1 MKATIRLYSE
11 HPLAEVPQAAR
22 KAAAQSGVSL
32 SVALR
37 SINMITRSAYLI
49 DPNIAKVQNLR
60 RPGPDLIAACINLLL
75 ALGVEVT
82 LCVLPH
88 TEPAIIT
95 SKVPANTWAQLL
107 NEDTSLSAAKTIR
120 DGFNT

>member
-1 MKATIRLYSE
+1 MKATIRLYAE
-11 HPLAEVPQAAR
+11 RPLAEVPAAAR
-22 KAAAQSGVSL
+22 AAAKQSGVSL
-32 SVALR
+32 SATLR
-37 SINMITRSAYLI
+37 SINTITRSSYLI

-107 NEDTSLSAAKTIR
+107 NEETSLSAAKTIR
-120 DGFNT
+120 DGFNK

>member
-1 MKATIRLYSE
+1 MPA
-11 HPLAEVPQAAR
+11 AAR
-22 KAAAQSGVSL
+22 AAATQSGVSL

-37 SINMITRSAYLI
+37 SVNQLHHSAYLI
-49 DPNIAKVQNLR
+49 DPNIAKVKNLR

-95 SKVPANTWAQLL
+95 SKVPADTWAQLL
-107 NEDTSLSAAKTIR
+107 NEETSLSAAKTIR
-120 DGFNT
+120 DGFNK

>member
-1 MKATIRLYSE
+1 MKATIRLYAE
-11 HPLAEVPQAAR
+11 RPLAEVPAAAR
-22 KAAAQSGVSL
+22 AAAKQSGVSL
-32 SVALR
+32 SATLR
-37 SINMITRSAYLI
+37 SINTITRSSYLI

-60 RPGPDLIAACINLLL
+60 RPGPDLIAVCINLLL

-107 NEDTSLSAAKTIR
+107 NEETSLSAAKTIR
-120 DGFNT
+120 DGFNK

>member
-1 MKATIRLYSE
+1 MKATIRLYAE
-11 HPLAEVPQAAR
+11 RPLAEVPAAAR
-22 KAAAQSGVSL
+22 AAAKQSGVSL
-32 SVALR
+32 SATLR
-37 SINMITRSAYLI
+37 SINMITRSSYLI

-75 ALGVEVT
+75 ALGVEIT

-88 TEPAIIT
+88 TEPTIIT

-107 NEDTSLSAAKTIR
+107 NEETSLSAAKTIR
-120 DGFNT
+120 DGFNK